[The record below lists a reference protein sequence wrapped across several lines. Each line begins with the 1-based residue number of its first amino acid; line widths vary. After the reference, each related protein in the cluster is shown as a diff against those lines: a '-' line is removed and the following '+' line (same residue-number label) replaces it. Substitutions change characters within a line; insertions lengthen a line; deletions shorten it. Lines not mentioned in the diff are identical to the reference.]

1 MCEEFAAKSSSGSF
15 VKGLRRNLT
24 KLLDGGFE
32 AGEEGLAGFATI
44 QVLLQLCAEG
54 IIELFVEVVGELREE
69 GFAGSGVFF

>member
-1 MCEEFAAKSSSGSF
+1 LCEEFAAKFSSGSF

-44 QVLLQLCAEG
+44 EMLFQLYAER
-54 IIELFVEVVGELREE
+54 IVELFVEVVGELGEE
-69 GFAGSGVFF
+69 GFAGSGAFF